1 MATCCD
7 VCGARTNE
15 VKSGAGIAE
24 KGVRISLRI
33 TDPIDMSRDILKSE
47 TCSLSIPD
55 LDFEV
60 GAGTLGGKFTTLE
73 GLLTSM
79 KEQLTGSNPLVS
91 GDSVTSTVKGTLYN
105 QYRKLAF
112 SFISEHLFYS
122 CTKERMDMFN
132 SKLDDIITGK
142 TLGTVIILND
152 PAGNSYLQN
161 VYAPDL
167 DPEMEIVHYER
178 TYEDNEELGIND
190 MRLENY
196 EEEVDE

>member
-33 TDPIDMSRDILKSE
+33 TYPIDMSRDILKSE

-73 GLLTSM
+73 GLLT
-79 KEQLTGSNPLVS
+79 
-91 GDSVTSTVKGTLYN
+91 
-105 QYRKLAF
+105 
-112 SFISEHLFYS
+112 
-122 CTKERMDMFN
+122 
-132 SKLDDIITGK
+132 
-142 TLGTVIILND
+142 
-152 PAGNSYLQN
+152 
-161 VYAPDL
+161 
-167 DPEMEIVHYER
+167 
-178 TYEDNEELGIND
+178 
-190 MRLENY
+190 
-196 EEEVDE
+196 